1 MCRAAHYIMNPTYL
15 LHLTANPTS
24 PSGVLLGECSKCM
37 ELKIRTGNTIYL
49 MTSCLVINSVG
60 FALPR
65 WLQAY
70 VITPRNDI
78 SSISSRWPPT
88 FIRGD
93 RVTTWRPTQGQQHCN
108 MTPSAML
115 PSLSPCSAVTHAES
129 RTQEPFWSRDKCP
142 SRSRYSYSCRPRQSK
157 HNGILIKM

>member
-1 MCRAAHYIMNPTYL
+1 MNPTCL
-15 LHLTANPTS
+15 FTLTANPTS

-70 VITPRNDI
+70 VITPRNDN
-78 SSISSRWPPT
+78 SSISSRQPT
-88 FIRGD
+88 FSRGD

-115 PSLSPCSAVTHAES
+115 PSLSPCSAVIHAEC
-129 RTQEPFWSRDKCP
+129 RTRNPFGAETSIHQDP
-142 SRSRYSYSCRPRQSK
+142 DARSLADQDQATIIEWQS
-157 HNGILIKM
+157 ICDCSSSA

>member
-1 MCRAAHYIMNPTYL
+1 MNPSCL
-15 LHLTANPTS
+15 LPLTTNPTS
-24 PSGVLLGECSKCM
+24 PSGVLLGDCSKSK
-37 ELKIRTGNTIYL
+37 EPKIRTGNTIYL

-70 VITPRNDI
+70 DTTPGMA
-78 SSISSRWPPT
+78 SPPPQQAAYHHHT
-88 FIRGD
+88 FQPGD

-115 PSLSPCSAVTHAES
+115 PSLSPCSAVIHAEC
-129 RTQEPFWSRDKCP
+129 RTQEPFWSRDKYP

>member
-1 MCRAAHYIMNPTYL
+1 MNPSCL
-15 LHLTANPTS
+15 LPLTTNPTS
-24 PSGVLLGECSKCM
+24 PSGVLLGDCSKSK
-37 ELKIRTGNTIYL
+37 EPKIRTGNTIYL

-78 SSISSRWPPT
+78 SSSISSRPPT

-129 RTQEPFWSRDKCP
+129 RTQEPFWSRDKYP